1 MSTPSNAEI
10 PASVLTPRTG
20 RSSSDRDSSIY
31 RQFTPPP
38 NAEQQAAETRAR
50 IFGTRSDAE
59 LQADQAG
66 VRARQAAEEQRSLA
80 EFNASRAAGASPSS
94 ETNSGPTSTAQT
106 TSASQ
111 STNPTPAKAAS
122 PNAEVSPGQ
131 TSVNQGDRISTQ
143 GSASKQSFNINSFR
157 SEIIN
162 NDVLPSHSYL
172 VTFAPFRLGFPENIP
187 LTDFVTNKRN
197 TLVMRCENVVL
208 PTPSLLEEEN
218 IRRYGYGPVE
228 KIPYGVQFSDVSMT
242 WLVDKRAEIIDF
254 MHQWMN
260 TIVMHDSPNTNMLKS
275 YDPEKSRDG
284 VFYSYSP
291 FDVGYKDGY
300 ANPVVRIYVYNRQN
314 ETVTEY
320 EMYDVFPMNIQSMNL
335 GWADENQVQKLTVNF
350 AYTNMRVKA
359 PQKTTATQM
368 NSVMEM
374 EMITSPNEERKQP
387 SNKGGKAAADK
398 ATSPVS
404 EIVVSSVNASKPFSY
419 ESKPQT
425 LNLGTPATLT
435 LTTRELTP

>member
-1 MSTPSNAEI
+1 MSIPSNAEI
-10 PASVLTPRTG
+10 PASVLATGLG
-20 RSSSDRDSSIY
+20 RSSNDRDPSIY
-31 RQFTPPP
+31 KQFTPPP

-94 ETNSGPTSTAQT
+94 ETNSGPTSTAPT
-106 TSASQ
+106 TSTSQ

-131 TSVNQGDRISTQ
+131 TSVNQDNRSEIVGQNKTQ
-143 GSASKQSFNINSFR
+143 VFDINSFR

-172 VTFAPFRLGFPENIP
+172 VTFSPFRLGFPENIP
-187 LTDFVTNKRN
+187 LSDFVINKRN
-197 TLVMRCENVVL
+197 TLVMRCESVIL

-228 KIPYGVQFSDVSMT
+228 KVPYGVQFSDVSMT
-242 WLVDKRAEIIDF
+242 WLVDKKADIIDF

-260 TIVMHDSPNTNMLKS
+260 TIVMHDSPNANMKMT
-275 YDPEKSRDG
+275 DG
-284 VFYSYSP
+284 GRKGLEAYNP
-291 FDVGYKDGY
+291 FEVGYKDGY
-300 ANPVVRIYVYNRQN
+300 TNPIVRIYVYDRTNA
-314 ETVTEY
+314 TVTEY
-320 EMYDVFPMNIQSMNL
+320 ELFDVFPMNIQSINL
-335 GWADENQVQKLTVNF
+335 GWADENQIQKLTVNF

-359 PQKTTATQM
+359 PQKTTYAQF
-368 NSVMEM
+368 NYMEGGM
-374 EMITSPNEERKQP
+374 SSPYEERKQP
-387 SNKGGKAAADK
+387 DDKGGKAAADR
-398 ATSPVS
+398 ADSPID